1 MSVLLFFLCVLN
13 VCVCVCVCVAFI
25 YLFPISSIYKR
36 IQQCFLVVSP
46 SLSLVVVLA
55 EYIYLTPLS
64 LFSSN
69 NPPNNIQQKKLGKPR
84 FTPPQLTPQI
94 LPEKTQML
102 RKATALIGVSAIGG
116 YCADMTIND
125 DWDSWSDM
133 FRTKISAE
141 ERLKHPRKKL
151 VILGT
156 DGTTYLSSFYRH

>member
-1 MSVLLFFLCVLN
+1 
-13 VCVCVCVCVAFI
+13 
-25 YLFPISSIYKR
+25 
-36 IQQCFLVVSP
+36 
-46 SLSLVVVLA
+46 
-55 EYIYLTPLS
+55 
-64 LFSSN
+64 
-69 NPPNNIQQKKLGKPR
+69 
-84 FTPPQLTPQI
+84 
-94 LPEKTQML
+94 ML
-102 RKATALIGVSAIGG
+102 RRATALIGVSAIGG